1 MTTAPAAFDHLDG
14 TLPAAEVRRAHAEM
28 RERCPVVHSDRHGGF
43 DYLTRYENVRAA
55 LRDAASFSSADGVKI
70 PSNSLLPPVPALEF
84 DGPEHAEW
92 RRVLDGPLTPRAVRA
107 FEPVITEV
115 VDLLIDGFAGSGKAN
130 LVDQLAEPLPAIVI
144 GRMIG
149 LEQSEAVRAR
159 AIAAAL
165 YAAMGTAEFPVR
177 YAEFHDTTQGW
188 LADRRRHPRD
198 DMLTQLANGVVEGK
212 EIDEAGATG
221 LLVAYILGGH
231 HSTGSALGG
240 LIRHVLTVPGLG
252 DELVADRG
260 ALPAVIEESL
270 RLTTP
275 LQLFARSVRCPVQV
289 GGYELPQGGRVLL
302 DLAAANRDPREFGDP
317 DTFDRG
323 RTRNRHLAF
332 GTGVHVCQG
341 QHLARAELRI
351 AMGRLLDRLPDL
363 RLDGEPVESGLV
375 GGSLMTHYAL
385 PVAFTAENPGWRA

>member
-1 MTTAPAAFDHLDG
+1 MTTAPAAFDHLDS
-14 TLPAAEVRRAHAEM
+14 TLSAADVRRAHAEM

-43 DYLTRYENVRAA
+43 DYLTRYADVRGA
-55 LRDAASFSSADGVKI
+55 LTDPATFSSADGVKI
-70 PSNSLLPPVPALEF
+70 PSTALLPPVPALEF
-84 DGPEHAEW
+84 DEPEHTEW

-115 VDLLIDGFAGSGKAN
+115 VDLLIDEFARSGKAD

-149 LEQSEAVRAR
+149 LEQAEAVRAR
-159 AIAAAL
+159 GIAAAL
-165 YAAMGTAEFPVR
+165 YAALGSPEFPAR
-177 YAEFHDTTQGW
+177 FAEFHETIQQW
-188 LADRRRHPRD
+188 LADRRQNPRAD
-198 DMLTQLANGVVEGK
+198 LLTQMANGVVAGK

-240 LIRHVLTVPGLG
+240 LIRHVLTLPGLR
-252 DELVADRG
+252 DDLLADRA
-260 ALPAVIEESL
+260 ALPRVIEESL

-275 LQLFARSVRCPVQV
+275 LQLFARTVRCPVQV
-289 GGYELPQGGRVLL
+289 GGHELPESGRVLL
-302 DLAAANRDPREFGDP
+302 DLAAANRDPREFSDP
-317 DTFDRG
+317 ETFVRG
-323 RTRNRHLAF
+323 RTRNRHVTF
-332 GTGVHVCQG
+332 GAGAHVCQG

-351 AMGRLLDRLPDL
+351 AMGRLLDRIPDL

-385 PVAFTAENPGWRA
+385 PVAFTPENPR

>member
-14 TLPAAEVRRAHAEM
+14 TLSAAEVRRAHAEM

-43 DYLTRYENVRAA
+43 DYLTRYADVRAA
-55 LRDAASFSSADGVKI
+55 LTDPATFSSADGVKI
-70 PSNSLLPPVPALEF
+70 PANSLLPPVPALEF
-84 DGPEHAEW
+84 DEPEHTEW

-107 FEPVITEV
+107 FERVITEV
-115 VDLLIDGFAGSGKAN
+115 VDLLIDEFAGSGKAD

-149 LEQSEAVRAR
+149 LDQAEAVRAR
-159 AIAAAL
+159 GIAAAL
-165 YAAMGTAEFPVR
+165 YAALGSPDFPTR
-177 YAEFHDTTQGW
+177 FAAFHETTQQW

-198 DMLTQLANGVVEGK
+198 DVLTQLANGVVAGK

-221 LLVAYILGGH
+221 LLLAYVLGGH

-240 LIRHVLTVPGLG
+240 LIRHVLTVPGLR
-252 DELVADRG
+252 DDLIADRTG
-260 ALPAVIEESL
+260 LPRVIEESL

-275 LQLFARSVRCPVQV
+275 LQLFARTVRCPVQV
-289 GGYELPQGGRVLL
+289 SGHDLPEGGRVLL

-317 DTFDRG
+317 ETFDRG
-323 RTRNRHLAF
+323 RTRNRHVTF
-332 GTGVHVCQG
+332 GAGAHVCQG

-351 AMGRLLDRLPDL
+351 ALGRLLDRIPDL
-363 RLDGEPVESGLV
+363 RLDGDPAESGLV

-385 PVAFTAENPGWRA
+385 PVAFTRENPR